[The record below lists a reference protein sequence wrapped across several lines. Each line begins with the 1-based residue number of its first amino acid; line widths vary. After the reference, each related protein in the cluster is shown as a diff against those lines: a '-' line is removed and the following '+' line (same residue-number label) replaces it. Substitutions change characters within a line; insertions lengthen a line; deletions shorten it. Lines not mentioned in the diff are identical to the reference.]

1 MDYMKLIPGAE
12 KEYIFESS
20 DIGEITAVITACK
33 VSNVRHKLFK
43 KDDGSEWRVVYF
55 VKPKIQNKVEEVV
68 RVYRDVRKK
77 IA

>member
-33 VSNVRHKLFK
+33 VSNVRYKLFK
-43 KDDGSEWRVVYF
+43 KDDGSIWRVVYF
-55 VKPKIQNKVEEVV
+55 VKPKIQSKFEEVV
-68 RVYRDVRKK
+68 RVYRDVKKK